1 MVLHPIRFAI
11 NRICASRLPL
21 TAFAAMACRLGVTTI
36 ELRND
41 LDGVE
46 TRDGTPAGDILA
58 ITRDHGLTIR
68 SINALQRF
76 DQWDGARARE
86 ATELMRHAS
95 ACGAQAI
102 VLCPTNSRQDR
113 RSDAQ
118 RRDDLVLALRQIQHL
133 LQDHGLTGL
142 VEPLGFAECAVRR
155 KSQAS
160 QALQAL
166 GSPAALQLVHDSFHH
181 HLAGEDAFFVADT
194 GLVHISGVD
203 DPLPARDAMR
213 DPHRVLVGPRDRL
226 DTVGQL
232 RTLLAA
238 GYRGAVSFEP
248 FADAVITAGDI
259 EQQLARSMA
268 YLSAAVAASTGADGS
283 SVR

>member
-1 MVLHPIRFAI
+1 MDQPIRFAI

-21 TAFAAMACRLGVTTI
+21 TAFAAMACRLGVTMI

-46 TRDGTPAGDILA
+46 TRDGTAPGDILA

-76 DQWDGARARE
+76 DQWDAARARE

-102 VLCPTNSRQDR
+102 VLCPTNSRQDT

-118 RRDDLVLALRQIQHL
+118 RHDDLLRALQQILPL
-133 LQDHGLTGL
+133 LQSHGLTAL
-142 VEPLGFAECAVRR
+142 IEPLGFAECALRY
-155 KSQAS
+155 KSRAQH
-160 QALQAL
+160 ALRAL
-166 GSPAALQLVHDSFHH
+166 GSPAPLQLVHDSFHH
-181 HLAGEDAFFVADT
+181 HLAGEDAFFTADT
-194 GLVHISGVD
+194 GLVHVSGVD
-203 DPLPARDAMR
+203 DPSPARDAMR
-213 DPHRVLVGPRDRL
+213 DPHRVLVGPHDRL

-232 RTLLAA
+232 RNLLAG

-259 EQQLARSMA
+259 ERQLARSMA
-268 YLSAAVAASTGADGS
+268 YLSAAVAASTGADGN